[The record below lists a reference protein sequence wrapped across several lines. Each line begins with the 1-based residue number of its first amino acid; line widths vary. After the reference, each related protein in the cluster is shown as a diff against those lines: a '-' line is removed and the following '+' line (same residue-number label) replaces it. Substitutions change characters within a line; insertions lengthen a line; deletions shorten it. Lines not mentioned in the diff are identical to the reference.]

1 MRLKFL
7 LLAVMLS
14 CISAFAQQTKNISGK
29 VIDVKDGSPLSG
41 VTIKGKGSSRVVT
54 SQPDGSFSI
63 SLPADISEL
72 EFSFVGFADIT
83 VGISDNML
91 VKMSASEKSLNEVVV
106 VGFGRA
112 VKRNL
117 TGSIAKVS
125 GREVENFPAPSF
137 ESALQGKAAGV
148 VVESGSGKI
157 GQSIKVRIRGTS
169 SISASSQ
176 PFYVID
182 GLPVTSQS
190 QSDVNN
196 DPTNPLADIN
206 PNDIESIEVLKDA
219 SAAAI
224 YGARA
229 ANGVVL
235 ITTKKGRNNQ
245 KTQIE
250 LNVANSWSNPSRKW
264 SFLDARQYV
273 DLIELAATSDG
284 TYDFKNDLS
293 GYETLD
299 DAVNDYK
306 SFYEGN
312 ILDYFS
318 LGTDWKT
325 QEVNT
330 NWQDQLYNKDAMSK
344 QIDLSVTGGNDKTR
358 FFISG
363 FYNDQDA
370 IVINNTF
377 KRYGGRFNLEHNA
390 SAKLSLGINVA
401 VSRSQLNRV
410 SNDNAFSTPGQLVA
424 QLPISPLYDS
434 TGALNKNTLYSNGL
448 FDAQFNSDEQVT
460 FRTLG
465 NAFANYNII
474 PSLSFR
480 SEFGADILNLD
491 QQAFQGKETIDGGG
505 IGKGNFIT
513 SQNVVF
519 NTNNY
524 FTYAPKIGENHKL
537 NAVLGMSYQQGD
549 VSQTFS
555 YGEEYPSDAIKN
567 LAGATSITAS
577 SSTGF
582 RYTFLSYFLRGNY
595 SYKNKYLFSASVRTD
610 ASSRFGPEN
619 RYGWFPAGS
628 VGWVLSEEKFMEN
641 ISFINFL
648 KLRASWGLTGNAEIG
663 ESNYQALYGVSNYP
677 GLPGYIPNQLGN
689 PGLKWEKT
697 AQADAGLEFAV
708 LNNRLNGEVDYYK
721 KHTTDLLLAV
731 NIPATTGYS
740 TILQNLGNMDNQGWE
755 FTLTSR
761 NFDGKFK
768 WTTSINA
775 GYNKNKVLNIGGQVI
790 EGGGGLQRAVEGQP
804 IGVFFMQKFVGV
816 DPETGDAQYLD
827 KDGKITTDYD
837 QAERM
842 VVGKS
847 NPDWTGGF
855 TNTFSYKGFDLNIL
869 FTFVQGNNVYNGGG
883 VYMTAGFFNGFDN
896 QTTNMLNA
904 WTQPGDKTDVPR
916 IGYFYGS
923 GSRNSSRWLYEGSYI
938 RLRNVT
944 FGYTMPKKLNTA
956 LHITSARLYVAGIN
970 LWTATKYPGDPEV
983 NTQTLGNIGG
993 GQDFYTIPQ
1002 PKTITL
1008 GLNVKF

>member
-1 MRLKFL
+1 M
-7 LLAVMLS
+7 
-14 CISAFAQQTKNISGK
+14 
-29 VIDVKDGSPLSG
+29 
-41 VTIKGKGSSRVVT
+41 
-54 SQPDGSFSI
+54 
-63 SLPADISEL
+63 
-72 EFSFVGFADIT
+72 
-83 VGISDNML
+83 
-91 VKMSASEKSLNEVVV
+91 
-106 VGFGRA
+106 
-112 VKRNL
+112 
-117 TGSIAKVS
+117 
-125 GREVENFPAPSF
+125 
-137 ESALQGKAAGV
+137 
-148 VVESGSGKI
+148 
-157 GQSIKVRIRGTS
+157 
-169 SISASSQ
+169 
-176 PFYVID
+176 
-182 GLPVTSQS
+182 
-190 QSDVNN
+190 
-196 DPTNPLADIN
+196 
-206 PNDIESIEVLKDA
+206 
-219 SAAAI
+219 
-224 YGARA
+224 
-229 ANGVVL
+229 
-235 ITTKKGRNNQ
+235 
-245 KTQIE
+245 
-250 LNVANSWSNPSRKW
+250 
-264 SFLDARQYV
+264 
-273 DLIELAATSDG
+273 
-284 TYDFKNDLS
+284 
-293 GYETLD
+293 
-299 DAVNDYK
+299 
-306 SFYEGN
+306 
-312 ILDYFS
+312 
-318 LGTDWKT
+318 
-325 QEVNT
+325 
-330 NWQDQLYNKDAMSK
+330 
-344 QIDLSVTGGNDKTR
+344 
-358 FFISG
+358 
-363 FYNDQDA
+363 
-370 IVINNTF
+370 INNTF

-775 GYNKNKVLNIGGQVI
+775 GYNK
-790 EGGGGLQRAVEGQP
+790 
-804 IGVFFMQKFVGV
+804 
-816 DPETGDAQYLD
+816 
-827 KDGKITTDYD
+827 
-837 QAERM
+837 
-842 VVGKS
+842 
-847 NPDWTGGF
+847 
-855 TNTFSYKGFDLNIL
+855 
-869 FTFVQGNNVYNGGG
+869 
-883 VYMTAGFFNGFDN
+883 
-896 QTTNMLNA
+896 
-904 WTQPGDKTDVPR
+904 
-916 IGYFYGS
+916 
-923 GSRNSSRWLYEGSYI
+923 
-938 RLRNVT
+938 
-944 FGYTMPKKLNTA
+944 
-956 LHITSARLYVAGIN
+956 
-970 LWTATKYPGDPEV
+970 TKY
-983 NTQTLGNIGG
+983 
-993 GQDFYTIPQ
+993 
-1002 PKTITL
+1002 
-1008 GLNVKF
+1008 